1 MQDLTMYSDDELS
14 LQVFND
20 EGLYLIRDDVFY
32 LLEVLEKNFTF
43 TDEQKDVLL
52 QDINDD
58 LSEANEA

>member
-1 MQDLTMYSDDELS
+1 MQDITMYGDDELS
-14 LQVFND
+14 LMVFND

-32 LLEVLEKNFTF
+32 LLEVLEENFTF

-58 LSEANEA
+58 LEEQ